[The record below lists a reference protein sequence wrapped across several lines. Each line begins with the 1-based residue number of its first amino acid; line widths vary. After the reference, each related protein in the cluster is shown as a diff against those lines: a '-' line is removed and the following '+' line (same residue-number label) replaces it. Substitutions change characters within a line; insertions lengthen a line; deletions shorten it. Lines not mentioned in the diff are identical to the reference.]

1 MYNGGV
7 REKERDR
14 SNWTGRHSTHST
26 AQTQTDIYKLLVSN
40 LIQIYNWN
48 FRNHMKANKNIELH
62 LPYWSSSVFVDE
74 NALQLTDPMIATGIN
89 CVKYECESIL

>member
-1 MYNGGV
+1 
-7 REKERDR
+7 
-14 SNWTGRHSTHST
+14 
-26 AQTQTDIYKLLVSN
+26 
-40 LIQIYNWN
+40 
-48 FRNHMKANKNIELH
+48 MKANKNIELH